1 MRGYA
6 EFDKIRQNLQEMF
19 TRLSQNKSYYV
30 QNGYP
35 TLRLGYAEVIL
46 LGRWNGLSNAL
57 YSLKKDNVLWIQYN
71 KNAADPFIETY
82 TLLNGVVEIRYGGK
96 GRLMKIGETIDASLY
111 ENTIILF
118 GNTDADLL
126 IKASHEEFETEFYET
141 QLLQEEADA
150 IEALD
155 GYTYNHCNR
164 IKNYSLEVWT
174 HLGLPNEKLR
184 NLRWGAY
191 FHDIGKRTIP
201 LDVLNKPGN
210 LTACEWEI
218 MKTHT
223 IEGAKIMREHKV
235 KWLKDAATIV
245 EQHHERY
252 DGSGY
257 PHGLKADEISLE
269 ASIVAVVDAFDA
281 MTTNRVYKKALP
293 IKDAIQELIS
303 EKGKQF
309 NPKIVDAFI
318 EVLKKKN
325 YIWE

>member
-1 MRGYA
+1 M
-6 EFDKIRQNLQEMF
+6 L
-19 TRLSQNKSYYV
+19 QNKSYYT

-35 TLRLGYAEVIL
+35 TLHLGYADVIL
-46 LGRWNGLSNAL
+46 YGRWQGLSNAL
-57 YSLKKDNVLWIQYN
+57 YSLQKDNVLWVQHS
-71 KNAADPFIETY
+71 KNATDSIIETY
-82 TLLNGVVEIRYGGK
+82 TLLNGVVEMRYDGK
-96 GRLMKIGETIDASLY
+96 SRQLKIGETIDASLY
-111 ENTIILF
+111 ENTIFLY
-118 GNTDADLL
+118 GNTDADIL
-126 IKASHEEFETEFYET
+126 IKTSHEEFEPEFFET

-164 IKNYSLEVWT
+164 IKDYSLEVWT

-184 NLRWGAY
+184 ILRWGAY
-191 FHDIGKRTIP
+191 FHDIGKREIP
-201 LDVLNKPGN
+201 LEVLNKPGD
-210 LTACEWEI
+210 LTACEWAI

-245 EQHHERY
+245 EQHHERF

-257 PHGLKADEISLE
+257 PYGLKADEISLE

-281 MTTNRVYKKALP
+281 MTTNRIYKKALP
-293 IKDAIQELIS
+293 IKDAIKELIN

-318 EVLKKKN
+318 EVLKRKN
-325 YIWE
+325 YKWEY